1 MTRAYNARPPN
12 PSHPARGT
20 DTYDNI
26 EPWLEQLATLRP
38 DDPDRAKLREEII
51 GRCLPLGEHIA
62 RRYTGRGVD
71 FDDLSQI
78 AAVGVILAVDRFDHT
93 TGATFLGFAVPT
105 VLGEVRRYFR
115 DRTWAVQVPRRTKEL
130 QQRLIRVIPEMM
142 QELGHAPTAREL
154 AVRLDA
160 DAAEV
165 TQALIAN
172 NCYRSD
178 SLDQTLDNSD
188 ADNPASP
195 VQQLAV
201 EEPGY
206 NLIEETLTAAPLL
219 AELSDKERDILT
231 MRYGGNLTQAAIA
244 ERIGV
249 SQMQVSRILS
259 RVLATLQEQALQPA
273 PA

>member
-12 PSHPARGT
+12 PTHPARGT
-20 DTYDNI
+20 DPYDNI
-26 EPWLEQLATLRP
+26 EPWLEQLATLQP

-130 QQRLIRVIPEMM
+130 QQRLIRVIPAMM
-142 QELGHAPTAREL
+142 QELGHAPTA
-154 AVRLDA
+154 A
-160 DAAEV
+160 
-165 TQALIAN
+165 
-172 NCYRSD
+172 
-178 SLDQTLDNSD
+178 
-188 ADNPASP
+188 
-195 VQQLAV
+195 
-201 EEPGY
+201 
-206 NLIEETLTAAPLL
+206 
-219 AELSDKERDILT
+219 
-231 MRYGGNLTQAAIA
+231 
-244 ERIGV
+244 
-249 SQMQVSRILS
+249 
-259 RVLATLQEQALQPA
+259 
-273 PA
+273 